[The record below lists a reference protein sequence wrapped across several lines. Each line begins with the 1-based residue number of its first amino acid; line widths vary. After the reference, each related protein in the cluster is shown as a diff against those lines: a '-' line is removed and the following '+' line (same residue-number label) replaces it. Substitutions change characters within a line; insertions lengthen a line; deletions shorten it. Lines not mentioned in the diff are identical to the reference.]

1 MVVLAEEAQT
11 GLRKIR
17 KVVRIRV
24 IEERMIE
31 SHRVVLRESIR
42 KNHLHEMMIF

>member
-1 MVVLAEEAQT
+1 MIAPAEETQT
-11 GLRKIR
+11 ELRKIR

-31 SHRVVLRESIR
+31 SQWVVLRESIR
-42 KNHLHEMMIF
+42 KNHLHETMIF